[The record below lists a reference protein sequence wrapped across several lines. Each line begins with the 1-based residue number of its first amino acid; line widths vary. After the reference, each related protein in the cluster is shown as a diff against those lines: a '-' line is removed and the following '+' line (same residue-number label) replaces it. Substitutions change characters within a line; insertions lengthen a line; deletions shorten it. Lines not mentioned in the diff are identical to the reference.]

1 MWGKNL
7 CCFLLALAALGS
19 AADPAWRSKLIAQW
33 TKEDAK
39 QVTANSPWAKR
50 TVMAIL
56 PQRSESQLREGGRMG
71 GGGERAG
78 LAKVDTTQRATL
90 AVRWES
96 AAPLRAAEML
106 AGETSA
112 PDWDG
117 DYYAIAVYD
126 VPGITPGADKIL
138 RGELRQTTF
147 LKRDGKKDIKPARV
161 EIALLGGNYARILYL
176 FSRDAV
182 LREDDGPI
190 EFVSQIGRIYVGVV
204 FGAADMMYQGKLQ
217 L

>member
-1 MWGKNL
+1 MWPRNV
-7 CCFLLALAALGS
+7 CCFLLASAALG
-19 AADPAWRSKLIAQW
+19 AADPAWKSKPIAQW

-39 QVTANSPWAKR
+39 QVTANSPWVKR

-56 PQRSESQLREGGRMG
+56 PQRSESQLRDGGKMG

-78 LAKVDTTQRATL
+78 LAKVDATQRTIL

-106 AGETSA
+106 AGESGA

-126 VPGITPGADKIL
+126 VPGITPGAGKNL
-138 RGELRQTTF
+138 PGELRQTTF
-147 LKRDGKKDIKPARV
+147 LKREGKKDIKPARV

-176 FSRDAV
+176 FSRDPM
-182 LREDDGPI
+182 LREDDGRI
-190 EFVSQIGRIYVGVV
+190 EFVSQIGRIYVDAV
-204 FGAADMMYQGKLQ
+204 FGAADMMYQGKLE